1 MSISSLSYGS
11 GTSLF
16 SIVQRWAERSANS
29 SAVEFEADTL
39 SYADLIE
46 RAQVRASALRLAGVS
61 EGDRVAWLG
70 PNHPAMLELLLACAR
85 IGAIALPLNS
95 RLAVPEHAWILDDA
109 QPKLL
114 IAEAEFF
121 DHAVAAVEHCETD
134 IVCERDIAA
143 ATCSGQSIEPTAHI
157 GTPDHAVLLAYT
169 SGTTGHPK
177 GAVLTQAALLANA
190 VNSTHA
196 HDLTRHDRVLTVIP
210 LFHVGG
216 LNIQTMP
223 ALLSGAS
230 VLLHRGF
237 DPGLFLDDVERWQPT
252 WTVLVPAALAAVSSH
267 PRFADTDLSS
277 LHGIMTGSSP
287 IPPVVTQPY
296 FERGILVGEIYG
308 ATETAPICVHLRP
321 DEALDHPGSCG
332 KASTLCE
339 IRLVRVND
347 AVAANNTK
355 NSTSNPVQTALVP
368 GESGEIWVRGASIM
382 REYWRNPEATN
393 AAIVDGW
400 YRTGDVAHA
409 DANGWLYMDDRLT
422 DMIISG
428 GENVYPAEIEEQ
440 LAHCPT
446 VADAA
451 VIGRPDSRWG
461 EVPIVIAVPNDDQ
474 ILGLVAGD
482 SNSSAK
488 AATDAVLDYLRPLLA
503 HFKLP
508 VEIIWTDAL
517 PKTALGKVQKAV
529 LRERFHE
536 RFTAQ

>member
-1 MSISSLSYGS
+1 M
-11 GTSLF
+11 
-16 SIVQRWAERSANS
+16 QRWAERSADS
-29 SAVEFEADTL
+29 VAIEFESDTF
-39 SYADLIE
+39 SYADLVE
-46 RAQVRASALRLAGVS
+46 RALARAHALNSAGVR

-85 IGAIALPLNS
+85 VGAILLPLNS
-95 RLAVPEHAWILDDA
+95 RLTVPEHTWILNNA

-121 DHAVAAVEHCETD
+121 DHAQTAAKQCETN
-134 IVCERDIAA
+134 IACELEQNFGAG
-143 ATCSGQSIEPTAHI
+143 SGPNIEPSNKKNTVPIPHI

-177 GAVLTQAALLANA
+177 GALLTQEALLANA
-190 VNSTHA
+190 VNSSHA
-196 HDLTRHDRVLTVIP
+196 HDLTRHDRILTAIP

-223 ALLSGAS
+223 ALLSGAA

-237 DPGLFLDDVERWQPT
+237 DPGLFLDDAERWQPT

-267 PRFADTDLSS
+267 PRFADANLSS
-277 LHGIMTGSSP
+277 LRGIMTGSSP

-296 FERGILVGEIYG
+296 FERGLLVGEIYG

-339 IRLVRVND
+339 VRLVRVSADDVGDEAASTANED
-347 AVAANNTK
+347 AF
-355 NSTSNPVQTALVP
+355 SQTALAP

-409 DANGWLYMDDRLT
+409 DADGWLYMDDRLT

-428 GENVYPAEIEEQ
+428 GENVYPAEIEQQ
-440 LAHCPT
+440 LAHCPA

-451 VIGRPDSRWG
+451 VIGQPDPRWG
-461 EVPIVIAVPNDDQ
+461 EVPIVIAVPSNDQ
-474 ILGLVAGD
+474 ILGSADRDTD
-482 SNSSAK
+482 SSGGAVGMSVEIATET
-488 AATDAVLDYLRPLLA
+488 AAEVLDYLRPLLA
-503 HFKLP
+503 RFKLP
-508 VEIIWTDAL
+508 REIIWTDAL
-517 PKTALGKVQKAV
+517 PKTALGKVQKAI
-529 LRERFHE
+529 LRERFIK
-536 RFTAQ
+536 R